1 MKLSE
6 MCEIKMGQ
14 SPESSTYNE
23 EGKGLPFFQGNAD
36 FGKIHPSVRVWCS
49 SPVKIAL
56 PNDILISVRAPI
68 GALNIA
74 DTKCCIGRGLAALTV
89 NESVCNARYLW
100 YALQSKVS
108 ELNAKGTGSTFK
120 AINKAA
126 LADTEIPYVPL
137 DKQKK
142 IADIFDKL
150 SFAIDKRDRQIEI
163 LNLLVKSR
171 FVEMFGDA
179 NKNPHNY
186 IVKSLQW
193 LIENGYI
200 TYHLDGNHGGNYPKN
215 EEFVENGVP
224 YIGANCISNGEVDF
238 SLAKHL
244 TEERASI
251 LKKGIAHNLDVLFAH
266 NATVGPTVVL
276 HTTESKV
283 ILSTSLTAYRC
294 NHEKIVPNYLQAY
307 MQCAAFVQQ
316 YSSEMKQTTRNQV
329 PITAQKK
336 YLFMVPPLDLQNQ
349 FSDFVTKTDK
359 SKYAVK
365 QSLEKLETLKKAL
378 MQEYF
383 G

>member
-23 EGKGLPFFQGNAD
+23 EGNGLPFFQGNAD

-56 PNDILISVRAPI
+56 PNDILISVRAPV

-89 NESVCNARYLW
+89 NESVCNAGYLW
-100 YALQSKVS
+100 YALQSKVN

-137 DKQKK
+137 DEQKK

-171 FVEMFGDA
+171 FVEMFGD
-179 NKNPHNY
+179 NKYESVKASDVCDFITKGTTPSAGEIYESYAESRVPYLKVYNLSFTGELLFNSEPQYISIDVHNGKLARSKVFPNDVLMN
-186 IVKSLQW
+186 IVGPPLGKFSLVTD
-193 LIENGYI
+193 EY
-200 TYHLDGNHGGNYPKN
+200 N
-215 EEFVENGVP
+215 EWNINQAIAIFRAKERVLPRYLMTALMQPNVLRPFVEQAVGVRQL
-224 YIGANCISNGEVDF
+224 NL
-238 SLAKHL
+238 SLEQCRNL
-244 TEERASI
+244 EFPLPPIERQ
-251 LKKGIAHNLDVLFAH
+251 KQFV
-266 NATVGPTVVL
+266 
-276 HTTESKV
+276 E
-283 ILSTSLTAYRC
+283 LS
-294 NHEKIVPNYLQAY
+294 E
-307 MQCAAFVQQ
+307 
-316 YSSEMKQTTRNQV
+316 
-329 PITAQKK
+329 
-336 YLFMVPPLDLQNQ
+336 
-349 FSDFVTKTDK
+349 KTDK
-359 SKYAVK
+359 SKYCICL
-365 QSLEKLETLKKAL
+365 SLKNLCTIHKNLIGGYSK
-378 MQEYF
+378 
-383 G
+383 